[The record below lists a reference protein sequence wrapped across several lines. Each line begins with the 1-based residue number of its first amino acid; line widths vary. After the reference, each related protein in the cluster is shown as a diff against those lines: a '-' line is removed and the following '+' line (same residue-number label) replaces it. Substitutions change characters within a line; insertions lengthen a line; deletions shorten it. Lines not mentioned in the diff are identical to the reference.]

1 MISPSL
7 LLYNWRSTKTKI
19 IILRSTLSTWVTA
32 GTMFQQI
39 RKQIHIDT
47 VITIELLEQPWHYR
61 TASENQGMY
70 VFGLPKTMNRNHSWM
85 AIFWAWGLS
94 NLNSLRR
101 LTRLY
106 EIVDNFCRTL
116 PLSRSPCPEIKC
128 SFSLAIVWPL
138 INLMQCLVSV
148 HVNRLIS
155 ALSSNASSQ
164 NFYR

>member
-1 MISPSL
+1 MIPPSL

-39 RKQIHIDT
+39 RKQKYIDT
-47 VITIELLEQPWHYR
+47 VITMELLKQPWHYR

-70 VFGLPKTMNRNHSWM
+70 VLGLPKTMNRNHSWM

-106 EIVDNFCRTL
+106 EIVDNFCRAL

>member
-47 VITIELLEQPWHYR
+47 VITMELLEQPWHYR
-61 TASENQGMY
+61 TASENQGMH

-148 HVNRLIS
+148 RVNRQIS